1 MGLQTSPEEE
11 REWAE
16 QIKYYAARAIWHK
29 RRATVPSG
37 KYSWAIWFEKKYG
50 EPYLKYVERMKQEK
64 KRPLM
69 RPGQCEEPT
78 PEYEDG
84 TNRSAGE

>member
-11 REWAE
+11 REWKE
-16 QIKYYAARAIWHK
+16 QIKYHAARAIWHK

-50 EPYLKYVERMKQEK
+50 EPYLEYVERMKKQK
-64 KRPLM
+64 NA
-69 RPGQCEEPT
+69 T
-78 PEYEDG
+78 
-84 TNRSAGE
+84 